1 MLPLSKLFTHWMGWS
16 VFVQVITLFL
26 FFVVVYFKKPKP
38 VFRKITVRQAPDDEP
53 SHTPLMSNVYSVES
67 LCHN

>member
-1 MLPLSKLFTHWMGWS
+1 M
-16 VFVQVITLFL
+16 FVQVITLFL

>member
-1 MLPLSKLFTHWMGWS
+1 MGWS

-26 FFVVVYFKKPKP
+26 FFVVVVYFKKPKP

>member
-1 MLPLSKLFTHWMGWS
+1 MGWS